1 MKTLFIGLAIIA
13 NMPITNIP
21 YPYTLDTDP
30 RHPWP
35 WHMDAIHIQQL
46 YRMCERIRPRTVVE
60 VGGYKGASTSA
71 FAEAMKDGLIETF
84 TCYEIRPTKELHEV
98 LAPYR
103 ACWEAGVVTTPYP
116 EDPIYA
122 DLILI
127 DGDHEHGAVADTLAA
142 LCMGCPH
149 IVMHDSNS
157 HTLGIGCHGVRQAV
171 GLLKA
176 HDGRKWCEDITERAG
191 MHTQRGLFYSR
202 ERESLSGWMPGDL
215 P

>member
-1 MKTLFIGLAIIA
+1 
-13 NMPITNIP
+13 MPITNIP

-60 VGGYKGASTSA
+60 VGSYKGASTSA
-71 FAEAMKDGLIETF
+71 FVEAMKDGLIQSLI
-84 TCYEIRPTKELHEV
+84 CYEIRPTDELSRLLFNDWPTGAIELNSH
-98 LAPYR
+98 A
-103 ACWEAGVVTTPYP
+103 YP
-116 EDPIYA
+116 IIPKYA

-127 DGDHEHGAVADTLAA
+127 DGDHEAGAVADTLAA

-157 HTLGIGCHGVRQAV
+157 HTLGLGCHGVRQAV

-176 HDGRKWCEDITERAG
+176 HDGRKWCEDITERPG

-202 ERESLSGWMPGDL
+202 ERESLSGWLPGDL